1 MERLSR
7 ELRHVTHRT
16 LRKVSEDIT
25 TYKWNTLLAALMEFN
40 NYLMKARDSAVYGTP
55 AWDEALDMLLLMLA
69 PETPHIA
76 EELWQRRRG
85 DEAFDPARSIHVQ
98 PWPAYEP
105 ALAQADMV
113 TLVVQVNGK
122 VREKLELPA
131 DVDEAA
137 ARAAALASPTIQKW
151 LEGKQVR
158 KVIYA
163 GGKLINIV
171 VS

>member
-1 MERLSR
+1 
-7 ELRHVTHRT
+7 
-16 LRKVSEDIT
+16 
-25 TYKWNTLLAALMEFN
+25 MEFN